1 MTVKFLKKSRKIVE
15 KTPDLKELH
24 TDGGYGSEAVEQW
37 IEKME
42 ENDINLVTTAVRGR
56 ESKIKKLNN
65 FSNIGVI
72 RA

>member
-1 MTVKFLKKSRKIVE
+1 V
-15 KTPDLKELH
+15 D
-24 TDGGYGSEAVEQW
+24 
-37 IEKME
+37 EKME